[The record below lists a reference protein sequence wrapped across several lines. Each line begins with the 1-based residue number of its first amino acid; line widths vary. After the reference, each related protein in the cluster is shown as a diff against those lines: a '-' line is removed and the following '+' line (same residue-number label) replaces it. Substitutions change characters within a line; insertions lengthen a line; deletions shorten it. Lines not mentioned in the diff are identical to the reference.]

1 MCIGSFLNVCIY
13 RFQTSKNILKPA
25 RSECPVCKKKILFY
39 HNIPVISYVWLKG
52 RCHNCNS
59 PISFRYPFL
68 EITGGFFALCM
79 LIKFGPTLT
88 GSIYYIFIACL
99 LVITFIDIDQQIIPD
114 AITLPGILIFLGA
127 SFFIPESSFKD
138 SATGIIAGGGILYT
152 IAFFYN
158 FITKT
163 QGMGGGDIKLLAMI
177 GAILGW
183 KGVIFTI
190 FTSSLLGTFS
200 GIIIMLVQKKN
211 MKLAI
216 PFGPFLSMGA
226 ITYLFWGSSLIKWY
240 LNLAQ

>member
-1 MCIGSFLNVCIY
+1 
-13 RFQTSKNILKPA
+13 
-25 RSECPVCKKKILFY
+25 
-39 HNIPVISYVWLKG
+39 
-52 RCHNCNS
+52 
-59 PISFRYPFL
+59 
-68 EITGGFFALCM
+68 M